1 VGIDEGN
8 PLGPHD
14 LQNAI
19 ELFSLL
25 LKIKRQ
31 MIQADVE
38 KFYGAKFAEKFQS
51 PRDQVVAGEKVEPS
65 NSLNSVYS

>member
-1 VGIDEGN
+1 VGIDEEN

-25 LKIKRQ
+25 LKIIRQ
-31 MIQADVE
+31 MIQTDIE
-38 KFYGAKFAEKFQS
+38 KFYGAKFAEEFQS
-51 PRDQVVAGEKVEPS
+51 PRGQSVKGEKLEPS
-65 NSLNSVYS
+65 N